1 MQEKEEKQH
10 TKKDI
15 YKILMLANF
24 LKIDLQLHKAVAF
37 QYQNKFE
44 LLWHR
49 SQEAEWH
56 SPGYMAWTRKD
67 GRHSPQVAKKT
78 AKPKGWELFPQ
89 DSNFTAGTTCLLTFA
104 RNIYFSFKNQES
116 TRRKATVT
124 LSAQFEQKPQL

>member
-49 SQEAEWH
+49 SQEAE
-56 SPGYMAWTRKD
+56 
-67 GRHSPQVAKKT
+67 
-78 AKPKGWELFPQ
+78 
-89 DSNFTAGTTCLLTFA
+89 
-104 RNIYFSFKNQES
+104 
-116 TRRKATVT
+116 
-124 LSAQFEQKPQL
+124 